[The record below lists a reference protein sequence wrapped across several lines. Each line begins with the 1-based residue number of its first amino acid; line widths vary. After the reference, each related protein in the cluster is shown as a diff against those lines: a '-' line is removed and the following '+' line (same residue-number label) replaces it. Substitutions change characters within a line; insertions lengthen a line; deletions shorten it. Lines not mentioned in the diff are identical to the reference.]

1 MQFTLYRKRKMDDE
15 TQTDGDTNVAP
26 EEVQRQA
33 RDMGWQPREQ
43 WKGNPDNWV
52 DAGEFVKR
60 GETFV
65 PFLQHERKR
74 LKTDLEQRDARLVA
88 LQEEL
93 RQARESVEAVK
104 TFNAEMARERTERRK
119 V

>member
-1 MQFTLYRKRKMDDE
+1 MQSTLYRKRKMADE
-15 TQTDGDTNVAP
+15 TQTDTSSDTNVAP

-33 RDMGWQPREQ
+33 RDMGWQPKEQ

-52 DAGEFVKR
+52 DAPEFVKR
-60 GETFV
+60 GETFA

-74 LKTDLEQRDARLVA
+74 LKTDVEQRDARLVA

-93 RQARESVEAVK
+93 RHLLLG
-104 TFNAEMARERTERRK
+104 
-119 V
+119 